1 MKAPS
6 AHPVRVTVIE
16 PTTGWRLVP
25 WGELHAY
32 RDLLWLMVWRDIAA
46 RYKQTI
52 LGPMWFVVQPLINTL
67 VFTVI
72 FGRVAH
78 LSTAGT
84 PGPLFYMCGLL
95 LWSYFSANF
104 SATAVTLTNNSGLF
118 GKVYFPRLIVPL
130 SSIVSGTVAFF
141 IQAALFAGFYV
152 AYKFSEAAGTYG
164 LRSAALFF
172 PLVVM
177 QVAALS
183 LGVGLWL
190 AAITAR
196 FRDFTVLSGFI
207 IQLWM
212 YGTPII
218 YPLSQIPVRYQWI
231 AWVNPMT
238 MPTELCRWMLLG
250 TGTVSAG
257 TVIISVVLTAF
268 FLVTGLM
275 QFNRT
280 EKTFVDII

>member
-1 MKAPS
+1 MKAVS

-16 PTTGWRLVP
+16 PTKGWRMVP

-52 LGPMWFVVQPLINTL
+52 LGPLWFVVQPLINTL

-78 LSTAGT
+78 LSTSGT

-152 AYKFSEAAGTYG
+152 AYKFTVAAGTFG
-164 LRSAALFF
+164 LRPAAILF
-172 PLVVM
+172 PLVVV
-177 QVAALS
+177 QVAASS

-218 YPLSQIPVRYQWI
+218 YPLSQIPARYQWI

-250 TGTVSAG
+250 TGTVSTGIVAF
-257 TVIISVVLTAF
+257 SVLLTLV

>member
-1 MKAPS
+1 MKSTALSPT
-6 AHPVRVTVIE
+6 RLTVLE
-16 PTTGWRLVP
+16 PTRGWRMVP

-32 RDLLWLMVWRDIAA
+32 RDLLWLLVWRDIAA

-52 LGPMWFVVQPLINTL
+52 LGPLWFVVQPLVNTL
-67 VFTVI
+67 VFSVI

-78 LSTAGT
+78 LSTAGS

-95 LWSYFSANF
+95 PWSYFSANF
-104 SATAVTLTNNSGLF
+104 AATAVTLTNNAGLF
-118 GKVYFPRLIVPL
+118 GKVYFPRLIMPISSIL
-130 SSIVSGTVAFF
+130 SSTIAFL
-141 IQAALFAGFYV
+141 IQAALFGGFYV
-152 AYKFSEAAGTYG
+152 AYKLTPSAGAFG
-164 LRSAALFF
+164 LRPSAIFF
-172 PLVVM
+172 PLVVA
-177 QVAALS
+177 QIAALS

-218 YPLSQIPVRYQWI
+218 YPLSQIPARWQWL
-231 AWVNPMT
+231 AYLNPMT
-238 MPTELCRWMLLG
+238 MPTELTRFMLLG
-250 TGTVSAG
+250 TGTVSLPIFAASASL
-257 TVIISVVLTAF
+257 TVLLLGS
-268 FLVTGLM
+268 GLIL
-275 QFNRT
+275 FNRT

>member
-1 MKAPS
+1 MKSSSHPERVIVLEPS
-6 AHPVRVTVIE
+6 
-16 PTTGWRLVP
+16 TGWRLVP
-25 WGELHAY
+25 WAELYAY

-52 LGPMWFVVQPLINTL
+52 LGPLWFIVQPLLNTL
-67 VFTVI
+67 VFNLI

-78 LSTAGT
+78 LSTSGA

-104 SATAVTLTNNSGLF
+104 SIISVVLTNNGHLF
-118 GKVYFPRLIVPL
+118 GKVYFPRLVIPL
-130 SSIVSGTVAFF
+130 SSIVSGTVAFL
-141 IQAALFAGFYV
+141 IQALLFLGFYV
-152 AYKFSEAAGTYG
+152 GYKYSSAADTFGM
-164 LRSAALFF
+164 RSAALFF
-172 PLVVM
+172 PLVVV

-196 FRDFTVLSGFI
+196 FRDFTVLAGFL

-212 YGTPII
+212 YATPII
-218 YPLSQIPVRYQWI
+218 YPLSQIPARYRWL

-238 MPTELCRWMLLG
+238 VPTELSRWMLLG
-250 TGTVSAG
+250 TGT
-257 TVIISVVLTAF
+257 ISLDLTLMSIALTLF
-268 FLVTGLM
+268 FLATGLM
-275 QFNRT
+275 LFNRT

>member
-1 MKAPS
+1 MKAAS

-16 PTTGWRLVP
+16 PTTGWRMVP
-25 WGELHAY
+25 WAELHAY

-78 LSTAGT
+78 LSTAGA

-141 IQAALFAGFYV
+141 IQAALFAGFYI
-152 AYKFSEAAGTYG
+152 AYKYTDAAGTYG
-164 LRSAALFF
+164 LRPSAIFF
-172 PLVVM
+172 PLVVV

-218 YPLSQIPVRYQWI
+218 YPLSQIPARYQWI

-250 TGTVSAG
+250 TGTISAG
-257 TVIISVVLTAF
+257 TVVISVVLTVL